1 MTESKSIILNLTTTC
16 GRLDLCSATLWSLV
30 NQSLVPDQINL
41 WISKEPYMADEGIKT
56 LPNSI
61 IKLIECNDRIKVH
74 YTENTG
80 PYRKIIPAL
89 RNCTDEDIL
98 VYADDDVIYSNLWL
112 KYLIDC
118 YLENKSAYVVS
129 GRLREMKKNILG
141 GYQSYTRFPLVS
153 KKPLFHKD
161 FIITGVGGCVLGKK
175 HIDKKYIDLE
185 LFKTIAPKTDD
196 LWISKI
202 IELSG
207 TTVITCPSALSC
219 IMEIQHDIHALNRV
233 NTFFNKQ
240 NIFSKV
246 TGIFKR
252 GVFGYFGM
260 PWSNNDLMI
269 KKINCFFKGNLL

>member
-98 VYADDDVIYSNLWL
+98 VYADDDVIYSNL
-112 KYLIDC
+112 
-118 YLENKSAYVVS
+118 
-129 GRLREMKKNILG
+129 
-141 GYQSYTRFPLVS
+141 
-153 KKPLFHKD
+153 
-161 FIITGVGGCVLGKK
+161 
-175 HIDKKYIDLE
+175 
-185 LFKTIAPKTDD
+185 
-196 LWISKI
+196 
-202 IELSG
+202 
-207 TTVITCPSALSC
+207 
-219 IMEIQHDIHALNRV
+219 
-233 NTFFNKQ
+233 
-240 NIFSKV
+240 
-246 TGIFKR
+246 
-252 GVFGYFGM
+252 
-260 PWSNNDLMI
+260 
-269 KKINCFFKGNLL
+269 